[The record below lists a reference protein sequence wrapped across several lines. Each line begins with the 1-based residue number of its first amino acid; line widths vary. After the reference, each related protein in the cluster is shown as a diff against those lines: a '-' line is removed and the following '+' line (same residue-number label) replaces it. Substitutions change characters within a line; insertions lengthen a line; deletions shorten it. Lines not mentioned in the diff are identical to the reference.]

1 MFALFGTTFGSCLF
15 GYTMAGYGTNFYT
28 VGYRQGFVQ
37 PNDYSFTVIQASKK
51 EKSKYALQHHQLMH
65 EILIQKKGN
74 TDVLDWLV
82 LAKHY
87 AKNGEEE
94 ISFQCYYMAHLL
106 DH

>member
-1 MFALFGTTFGSCLF
+1 M
-15 GYTMAGYGTNFYT
+15 
-28 VGYRQGFVQ
+28 
-37 PNDYSFTVIQASKK
+37 QASKK

-65 EILIQKKGN
+65 QILIQKKGN

-94 ISFQCYYMAHLL
+94 ISF
-106 DH
+106 